1 MTNWQLLYNFLIFS
15 HFQIPIS
22 LGINLIQIYLQST
35 LNLARHFGIK
45 NSLEPTE
52 ICEIGPGQ
60 PKKMTAINCIRSCHE
75 LYINY

>member
-1 MTNWQLLYNFLIFS
+1 MTNWQLLIISDFFS

-22 LGINLIQIYLQST
+22 LGINLIHIYLQST

-60 PKKMTAINCIRSCHE
+60 PKKR
-75 LYINY
+75 LQ